1 MPDQPVDFPSELYG
15 APLERARTLPGRW
28 YADPEH
34 HAREVTA
41 VFHRRWIGVACADD
55 VAVPGSYV
63 STSVAGVPVLVT
75 RDAGGTLRAF
85 LNVCRHRGSPL
96 ADGCGQARALSCPY
110 HGWVYRLD
118 GTLARAGGVG
128 HPVGFGMADFG
139 LRSVQVTTFAR
150 SVLVN
155 LDPEAAA
162 FDPGPLAAG
171 VEPYGLDEMELG
183 ERTRYER
190 RFNWK
195 VLLENYCENYHTP
208 FIHSQLPTNGYEY
221 PIDVAGPAVIAWD
234 RPLSPRNRS
243 EQALLDHRP
252 GDAGWAAVADVAA
265 EDSFNNGTY
274 LAVFPNVAISCFA
287 GFAATFR
294 LLPTGP
300 SSTVVEREYYWHPAV
315 SAERRAADL
324 AATKEVVEQDLAMCE
339 ALQRTY
345 DAGLSADGVLST
357 EHESGVA
364 HVHQLLLGAL
374 AAR

>member
-34 HAREVTA
+34 HAREVLA
-41 VFHRRWIGVACADD
+41 VFHRRWIGVACADE

-85 LNVCRHRGSPL
+85 LNGCRHRGSPL

-171 VEPYGLDEMELG
+171 RVKPLAASTYCPF
-183 ERTRYER
+183 R
-190 RFNWK
+190 RFSLHVCVVPAAASVGRLRTAAMVIFHWNAFMTIAPDVGPVNVRPRVGQTRRLSAHK
-195 VLLENYCENYHTP
+195 ADAVAA
-208 FIHSQLPTNGYEY
+208 QLP
-221 PIDVAGPAVIAWD
+221 
-234 RPLSPRNRS
+234 PL
-243 EQALLDHRP
+243 D
-252 GDAGWAAVADVAA
+252 
-265 EDSFNNGTY
+265 
-274 LAVFPNVAISCFA
+274 
-287 GFAATFR
+287 
-294 LLPTGP
+294 
-300 SSTVVEREYYWHPAV
+300 
-315 SAERRAADL
+315 
-324 AATKEVVEQDLAMCE
+324 
-339 ALQRTY
+339 
-345 DAGLSADGVLST
+345 
-357 EHESGVA
+357 
-364 HVHQLLLGAL
+364 
-374 AAR
+374 